1 MRAALLT
8 NAITAYT
15 LPVYRDLAAT
25 PGWKLRLLLS
35 TRTEPHWGN
44 AWLEA
49 YAEGIASLDV
59 ELVKS
64 IRFERRQLMHRGAH
78 IAERVSTHLPWGTLG
93 SLRRFRPDVV
103 ISAEFGARSLFAA
116 TYAAMARIPL
126 VLWSHHARVSADA
139 VAGARS
145 SLRRRLLARADAVVG
160 TGVQG
165 REFLRGLAVPDERI
179 FDAPL
184 AHDASSYERALGGLD
199 AMVVRHALRG
209 AIQARENVAL
219 VAGRLVPMKGILP
232 LLSAWARVPDPLR
245 ARWTLCFVG
254 DGPLA
259 PAVRDAVRAR
269 PGEFAHLPALPPREM
284 PAIHAAAD
292 LHIFASLGDPWGLV
306 VNEALACGVP
316 VLCSRLA
323 GCADDLIEPGS
334 NGWLFD
340 PTDARGFLD
349 ALQMA
354 LTCDA
359 LPRMGARARDTA
371 KRFAPETMAAGM
383 RRAVD
388 YALARTTRS

>member
-35 TRTEPHWGN
+35 TRTEPHWGD

-179 FDAPL
+179 FDAP
-184 AHDASSYERALGGLD
+184 RAFYK
-199 AMVVRHALRG
+199 A
-209 AIQARENVAL
+209 
-219 VAGRLVPMKGILP
+219 
-232 LLSAWARVPDPLR
+232 
-245 ARWTLCFVG
+245 
-254 DGPLA
+254 
-259 PAVRDAVRAR
+259 
-269 PGEFAHLPALPPREM
+269 
-284 PAIHAAAD
+284 
-292 LHIFASLGDPWGLV
+292 
-306 VNEALACGVP
+306 
-316 VLCSRLA
+316 
-323 GCADDLIEPGS
+323 
-334 NGWLFD
+334 
-340 PTDARGFLD
+340 
-349 ALQMA
+349 
-354 LTCDA
+354 
-359 LPRMGARARDTA
+359 
-371 KRFAPETMAAGM
+371 
-383 RRAVD
+383 
-388 YALARTTRS
+388 Y